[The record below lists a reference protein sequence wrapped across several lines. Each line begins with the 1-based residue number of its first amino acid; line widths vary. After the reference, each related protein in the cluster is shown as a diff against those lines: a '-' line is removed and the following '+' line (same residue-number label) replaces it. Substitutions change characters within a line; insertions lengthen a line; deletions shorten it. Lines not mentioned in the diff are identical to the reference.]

1 MLVQKTRALTE
12 INSLE
17 AAIGDATSA
26 IALDAARPEA
36 YLAKGKEKIISKTN
50 INAID

>member
-17 AAIGDATSA
+17 AALADATTA
-26 IALDAARPEA
+26 IALDTTRPEA
-36 YLAKGKEKIISKTN
+36 YLAKGIALFKNGQIQL
-50 INAID
+50 A

>member
-36 YLAKGKEKIISKTN
+36 YLAKGIALFKNNQIQL
-50 INAID
+50 A